1 MDATL
6 QAKDKTA
13 NCYTGTTL
21 NNFPENAQIYGIA
34 KTVTGENL
42 DSLNQNFTYITPVT
56 AEGYENDNLMSVDST
71 TNKVG
76 RIALVTYL
84 NSWVDENQTE
94 DNKYCKWETD
104 KTTGRPVLKAAEET
118 VVSQKYAITSNVTG
132 SDGNLWYRCGGDSS
146 RTSQRRTD
154 R

>member
-34 KTVTGENL
+34 KTVTGDNL
-42 DSLNQNFTYITPVT
+42 DSLNQNFSYITPVT
-56 AEGYENDNLMSVDST
+56 GEGYENDNLMAVDGT

-132 SDGNLWYRCGGDSS
+132 SEYGETTVDEEAAEGLSLIHI
-146 RTSQRRTD
+146 
-154 R
+154 